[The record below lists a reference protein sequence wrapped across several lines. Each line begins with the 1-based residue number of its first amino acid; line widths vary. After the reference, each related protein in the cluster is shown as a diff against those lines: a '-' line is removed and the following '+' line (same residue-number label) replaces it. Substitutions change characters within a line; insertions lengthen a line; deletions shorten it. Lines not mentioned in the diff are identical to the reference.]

1 MKLTKNSQNYFSFVS
16 LPIETLWEIPGT
28 QTTRGFIDIDR
39 SALLRLNIKAGN
51 RVAIETV
58 TGRITGTL
66 ESTGDKTSSFVV
78 EETPNKIDRQNNVVI
93 IKHDNMFLNLAYFS
107 AINLVKENNHILD
120 YLGERDRGV
129 QRN

>member
-1 MKLTKNSQNYFSFVS
+1 M
-16 LPIETLWEIPGT
+16 
-28 QTTRGFIDIDR
+28 
-39 SALLRLNIKAGN
+39 NIKAGN